1 MRLYEDFFDD
11 VNSSDEMVKS
21 YDVQKQGYEYI
32 MVLEQ
37 EVFIPENKFSE
48 APDWKV
54 WDILFMRFIKLIDDM
69 KFIEDSDVEVR
80 FNIPQFIRFLIISKM
95 SATRIADEIRAL
107 EDYYV
112 TKKRFVENKNIIHE
126 ILKRMT

>member
-1 MRLYEDFFDD
+1 MRLCEDFFDGLD
-11 VNSSDEMVKS
+11 VSDEMVTS
-21 YDVQKQGYEYI
+21 YDDVHDQKRYEYI

-69 KFIEDSDVEVR
+69 
-80 FNIPQFIRFLIISKM
+80 
-95 SATRIADEIRAL
+95 
-107 EDYYV
+107 
-112 TKKRFVENKNIIHE
+112 
-126 ILKRMT
+126 IL

>member
-54 WDILFMRFIKLIDDM
+54 WDILFIRFIKLIDDT

-95 SATRIADEIRAL
+95 SATRIADEIL
-107 EDYYV
+107 SLKDYYV
-112 TKKRFVENKNIIHE
+112 TKKRFEENKNIIHE
-126 ILKRMT
+126 ILKRMA